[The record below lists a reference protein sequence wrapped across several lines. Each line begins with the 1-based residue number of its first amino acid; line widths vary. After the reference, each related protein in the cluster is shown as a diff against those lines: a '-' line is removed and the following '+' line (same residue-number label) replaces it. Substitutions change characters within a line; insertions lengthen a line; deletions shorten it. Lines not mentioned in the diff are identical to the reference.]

1 MFKSRKA
8 FEAKRKRAEEEAKR
22 IIHEK
27 DVAQYTHYITTEVER
42 EIFKKYNEIK
52 DKYFEAYNAINDS
65 NNNDT
70 LNTSLRAYLD
80 SLNELINLCSESRNI
95 VKHLIS
101 DLNKMGVEE
110 SVLKEAG
117 DSILSDILSTE
128 EFTKKEIISTKEAIK
143 QLENHTVVEASNFEK
158 SKVII
163 DKIKSLIR
171 KSHSDTVKALK
182 NFGTKLVR
190 YIAVLKS
197 AIKRKIKEMA
207 NKKKESK

>member
-8 FEAKRKRAEEEAKR
+8 FEAKRKRAEEEANR

-27 DVAQYTHYITTEVER
+27 DVAQYTHYFTTEVER

-65 NNNDT
+65 NDNDT

-80 SLNELINLCSESRNI
+80 SLNELVNLCSESRNI
-95 VKHLIS
+95 VKRLIS

-110 SVLKEAG
+110 SVLEEAS

-171 KSHSDTVKALK
+171 KSHSGTVKALK

-197 AIKRKIKEMA
+197 AIKRKIKEMV
-207 NKKKESK
+207 NKKKESE

>member
-27 DVAQYTHYITTEVER
+27 DVAQYTHYFTTEVER

-52 DKYFEAYNAINDS
+52 DKYVEAYKAINDS

-80 SLNELINLCSESRNI
+80 SLNEMINLCSESRNI

-110 SVLKEAG
+110 SVLEEAS
-117 DSILSDILSTE
+117 DSILSDILFTE
-128 EFTKKEIISTKEAIK
+128 ESTKKEIISTKEAIK

-171 KSHSDTVKALK
+171 KSHSGTVKALK

-197 AIKRKIKEMA
+197 AIKRKIKEMV
-207 NKKKESK
+207 NKKK